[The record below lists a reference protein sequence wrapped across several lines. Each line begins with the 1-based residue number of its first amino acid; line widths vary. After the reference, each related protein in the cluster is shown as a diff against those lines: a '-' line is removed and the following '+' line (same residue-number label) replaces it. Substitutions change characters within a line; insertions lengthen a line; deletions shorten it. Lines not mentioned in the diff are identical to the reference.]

1 MEKLKKS
8 FGSLFVKLLIM
19 AFALSFFSVAFA
31 KMKIIVVSHGTAADP
46 FWSVAK
52 NGVAQAEKDFRRS
65 AGLRV
70 FYRAPATFDMVE
82 MSRLIDQAVA
92 EKPDGLVVTIPDA
105 NALGPAIRN
114 AVKAGIPVIS
124 MNSGSDDYEKLGVL
138 IHVGQTEYEAGLGAG
153 KRMKALGGKKA
164 IVINH
169 EVGNV
174 ALDLRAD
181 GFKKGMG
188 GRVEVVGVSKD
199 PNEIKAAVSAR
210 LRKDGNIDSVL
221 ALGPDA
227 AHPTYDA
234 IKELGKL
241 GSIKL
246 ASFDLSPQL
255 LQAATKK
262 EVVFLIDQQQ
272 YLQGYLPIAI
282 LVQHVKFNTMPSG
295 VVQTGPGFVT
305 PDNAA
310 KVIALAKKGY
320 R

>member
-82 MSRLIDQAVA
+82 MSRLINQAVA

-210 LRKDGNIDSVL
+210 LRKDGKIDSVL

-246 ASFDLSPQL
+246 ASFDLSPPL